1 MSVLTSWRNKRTWYL
16 ASYDKNLPFHEANY
30 KQLMMNVEDQLTK
43 LMKAL
48 NSPQFRG
55 KVEVYCPNLDG
66 IVHPFF
72 YYLHILMLFQTC
84 MLFSPLSTEIK
95 KCHSFLYSFFFFY
108 HHFWVDEF
116 IVTTT
121 VKLQMDK
128 KCIPGTLFYPSVA
141 DLVAADL
148 NMRLESVVSKGW
160 FKWTDW
166 RSWIAF
172 FFFLFP

>member
-16 ASYDKNLPFHEANY
+16 ASYDKNLPFHEATY

-95 KCHSFLYSFFFFY
+95 KCHSFLYSFFFFLPP
-108 HHFWVDEF
+108 FLSWWVYSDYNCQAPNGQ
-116 IVTTT
+116 
-121 VKLQMDK
+121 KM
-128 KCIPGTLFYPSVA
+128 YSRNSVLSISCWFGSCRSEYA
-141 DLVAADL
+141 LG
-148 NMRLESVVSKGW
+148 VSCQ
-160 FKWTDW
+160 
-166 RSWIAF
+166 
-172 FFFLFP
+172 